1 MDAGIFRKVSLDRLS
16 SPEQLDQLL
25 HVTTPKSWLA
35 LFALISVL
43 TVTVIWGYTGSI
55 PTKAEGQG
63 VIVRTGTVLNVVTVG
78 SGLVTEINVNPGD
91 QVKANQIVAR
101 ISQPEMLEKIRLAQQ
116 AVDEA
121 TRDRDLNSKLRQ
133 EGAGLQV
140 DAMTR
145 EKANAEREIQE
156 LEEQAKLVADQIT
169 VDGQLLSKGL
179 ITKQV
184 TLATQQKLVGIRGQI
199 ETLGA
204 KIKQIDADI
213 FNAKAQPVQS
223 DTQAKNAIAEAR
235 RNLDA
240 MLNQSKIFSNVISP
254 YGGQVIELK
263 AVQGTLV
270 DAGSPI
276 LSIQPQETALDVIV
290 YLPSEK
296 AKAVSPGMEAQVSPS
311 IVKREEYGFI
321 KGKVSYVADFP
332 STPAA
337 MMRNFE
343 NQTLVQ
349 SLVGGGP
356 VTELRLT
363 MDSDPK
369 SYSGFKWSSGK
380 GPPVKLSSGTI
391 CTALIVTHVQS
402 PVSLLLPY
410 VKEKLGLG

>member
-1 MDAGIFRKVSLDRLS
+1 MDMGLFRKVSLDRLS

-63 VIVRTGTVLNVVTVG
+63 VIVRTGTVLNVVAVG
-78 SGLVTEINVNPGD
+78 SGLVTEIDVNPGD
-91 QVKANQIVAR
+91 QVRANQVVAR
-101 ISQPEMLEKIRLAQQ
+101 ISLPEMLEKMRLAQQ
-116 AVDEA
+116 AMGEA
-121 TRDRDLNSKLRQ
+121 IRNRDFDLKLRQ
-133 EGAGLQV
+133 EGAGLQT
-140 DAMTR
+140 DALTR
-145 EKANAEREIQE
+145 EKANAEREIRD
-156 LEEQAKLVADQIT
+156 LNEQSKLVADQIA
-169 VDGQLLSKGL
+169 VDAQLLSKGL
-179 ITKQV
+179 ITKQQ
-184 TLATQQKLVGIRGQI
+184 TLATQQKLVSLAGQI
-199 ETLGA
+199 ETQRA

-223 DTQAKNAIAEAR
+223 DAQAKNAVAEMQ

-240 MLNQSKIFSNVISP
+240 MHEQLEMISNVISP
-254 YGGQVIELK
+254 YAGQVVELK
-263 AVQGTLV
+263 TVQGTLV
-270 DAGSPI
+270 AAGSPI
-276 LSIQPQETALDVIV
+276 LSIQPQETALEVIV

-296 AKAVSPGMEAQVSPS
+296 AKAVSPGMEAEVSPS

-321 KGKVSYVADFP
+321 KGKVTYVADFP
-332 STPAA
+332 ATPAA

-343 NQTLVQ
+343 NPTLVQ
-349 SLVGGGP
+349 SLVGAGP
-356 VTELRLT
+356 VTELRLI
-363 MDSDPK
+363 MDSDPN

-380 GPPVKLSSGTI
+380 GPPIKLSSGTI

-410 VKEKLGLG
+410 VKGKLGLG